1 MDATREQ
8 LQKPIVAGII
18 GVLIGLIVGW
28 FVIGWGLWPV
38 EYVGAQPKDMLYQ
51 EQIDYLRATIEGY
64 GTTRDSMKAIE
75 RYNKLGENAQKALS
89 DIVANPSGLSPDLLQ
104 AFATLTLAQPQVT
117 PLPGQIPEAGVTQP
131 APAAT
136 EDEDEGSGNIFRT
149 ILLSLCVVTVVV
161 VAVLALLYFLRSR
174 GMNPV
179 SSSPAMEAQ
188 QAAREAQYTDYVSTG
203 AEPPLSQFMA
213 SYKIGDDLFDDSF
226 SIDSPTGEF
235 LGECG
240 VGISETIG
248 VGDPKRVTAFEVW
261 LFDKTDIQTV
271 TKVLMSAHA
280 YEDDSVRQRL
290 AAKGEPILVR
300 PGIETVLETESL
312 TMVARVESMGYGE
325 GALPP
330 ESFFDRFI
338 LELSVWPKA

>member
-1 MDATREQ
+1 MDAIREQ
-8 LQKPIVAGII
+8 LQKPLVAGII
-18 GVLIGLIVGW
+18 GVLIGLIIGW

-51 EQIDYLRATIEGY
+51 EQVDYLRATIEGY
-64 GTTRDSMKAIE
+64 GTTRDSLKAIE
-75 RYNKLGENAQKALS
+75 RYNKLGENAQRALS

-117 PLPGQIPEAGVTQP
+117 PLPGATPMAGATQI
-131 APAAT
+131 APTT
-136 EDEDEGSGNIFRT
+136 EEEGEGSGSIFRT
-149 ILLSLCVVTVVV
+149 ILLSLCIVTVVV

-179 SSSPAMEAQ
+179 TSSPAMEAQ
-188 QAAREAQYTDYVSTG
+188 QAAREAQYKDYVSTG

-271 TKVLMSAHA
+271 TKVLMSRHA
-280 YEDDSVRQRL
+280 YEDDSIRQRL
-290 AAKGEPILVR
+290 AAKGEPILVQ

>member
-1 MDATREQ
+1 MDAIREQ
-8 LQKPIVAGII
+8 LQKPLITGII
-18 GVLIGLIVGW
+18 GVLIGLFLGW

-51 EQIDYLRATIEGY
+51 EQVDYLRSTIEGY
-64 GTTRDSMKAIE
+64 GTTRDSLKAIE
-75 RYNKLGENAQKALS
+75 RYNKLGENAQRALS
-89 DIVANPSGLSPDLLQ
+89 DIVANPAGLSPDLLQ

-117 PLPGQIPEAGVTQP
+117 PLPGEIPGAATTQP
-131 APAAT
+131 AAAP
-136 EDEDEGSGNIFRT
+136 EQDGEGSGSLLRT
-149 ILLSLCVVTVVV
+149 VLLSLCVITVLA
-161 VAVLALLYFLRSR
+161 VAVLVALYLLRSR
-174 GMNPV
+174 GMNPMT
-179 SSSPAMEAQ
+179 SSPAMEAH
-188 QAAREAQYTDYVSTG
+188 QAAREAQHKDYVSTG
-203 AEPPLSQFMA
+203 AEPPLTQFMA

-226 SIDSPTGEF
+226 SINSPTGEF

-248 VGDPKRVTAFEVW
+248 VGEPKRVTAFEVW

-271 TKVLMSAHA
+271 TKVLMSTHS
-280 YEDDSVRQRL
+280 YEDDSIRQRL
-290 AAKGEPILVR
+290 AAKGEPILVE

-312 TMVARVESMGYGE
+312 TMVARVESLGYGE

>member
-1 MDATREQ
+1 MDAIREQ
-8 LQKPIVAGII
+8 LQKPLVAGII

-28 FVIGWGLWPV
+28 FIIGWGLWPV

-51 EQIDYLRATIEGY
+51 EQVDYLRATIEGY
-64 GTTRDSMKAIE
+64 GTTRDSLKAIE
-75 RYNKLGENAQKALS
+75 RYNKLGENAQKVLS
-89 DIVANPSGLSPDLLQ
+89 DIVANPAGLSPDLLQ

-117 PLPGQIPEAGVTQP
+117 PLPGETPMAGATQI
-131 APAAT
+131 APTT
-136 EDEDEGSGNIFRT
+136 EEEGEGSGNIFRT
-149 ILLSLCVVTVVV
+149 ILLSLCIVTVVV

-188 QAAREAQYTDYVSTG
+188 QAAREAQYKDYVSSG

-240 VGISETIG
+240 IGISETIG

-271 TKVLMSAHA
+271 TKVLMSGHA
-280 YEDDSVRQRL
+280 YEDDSIRQRL
-290 AAKGEPILVR
+290 AAKGEPILVQ

>member
-1 MDATREQ
+1 MDAIREQ

-38 EYVGAQPKDMLYQ
+38 EYTGAQPKDMLYQ

-75 RYNKLGENAQKALS
+75 RYNKLGENAQRALS

-136 EDEDEGSGNIFRT
+136 EEEGSGNIFRT

-161 VAVLALLYFLRSR
+161 VAVLALLYFLRSK

-179 SSSPAMEAQ
+179 TSSPAMEAQ
-188 QAAREAQYTDYVSTG
+188 QAAREAQYKDYVSTG

-271 TKVLMSAHA
+271 TKVLMSTHA
-280 YEDDSVRQRL
+280 YEDDSIRQRL

-300 PGIETVLETESL
+300 PGIEAVLETESL

>member
-1 MDATREQ
+1 MDAIREQ
-8 LQKPIVAGII
+8 LQKPLYAGII
-18 GVLIGLIVGW
+18 GVLIGLIIGW

-38 EYVGAQPKDMLYQ
+38 EFEGAQPKDMLYQ
-51 EQIDYLRATIEGY
+51 EQVDYLRSSIEAY
-64 GTTRDSMKAIE
+64 GTTRDSLKAIE
-75 RYNKLGENAQKALS
+75 RYNKLGENAQRALS

-104 AFATLTLAQPQVT
+104 AFATLTIAQPQVT
-117 PLPGQIPEAGVTQP
+117 PLPGETP
-131 APAAT
+131 AVVPT
-136 EDEDEGSGNIFRT
+136 EQQAEGSGS
-149 ILLSLCVVTVVV
+149 LLRSVFIGLCAVTV
-161 VAVLALLYFLRSR
+161 VAVLVLLVLYYLRNRSLKP
-174 GMNPV
+174 MT
-179 SSSPAMEAQ
+179 SSPAMEAQ
-188 QAAREAQYTDYVSTG
+188 QAAREAQHKDYVTSG
-203 AEPPLSQFMA
+203 AEPPLTQFMA

-271 TKVLMSAHA
+271 TKVLMSTHA

-290 AAKGEPILVR
+290 AAKGEPILVE

-312 TMVARVESMGYGE
+312 TMVARVESLGYGE

-330 ESFFDRFI
+330 QSYFDRFI

>member
-1 MDATREQ
+1 MDEIREQ
-8 LQKPIVAGII
+8 LQKPLVAGII

-75 RYNKLGENAQKALS
+75 RYNKLGENAQRALS

-131 APAAT
+131 APAVT
-136 EDEDEGSGNIFRT
+136 EEEDEGSGNIFRT
-149 ILLSLCVVTVVV
+149 ILLSLCIVTVVV
-161 VAVLALLYFLRSR
+161 VAVLALLYFLRSK

-179 SSSPAMEAQ
+179 TSSPAMEAQ
-188 QAAREAQYTDYVSTG
+188 QAARDAQYKDYVSTG

-271 TKVLMSAHA
+271 TKVLMSTHA
-280 YEDDSVRQRL
+280 YEDDSIRQRL
-290 AAKGEPILVR
+290 AAKGEPILIR

>member
-1 MDATREQ
+1 MDAIREQ
-8 LQKPIVAGII
+8 LQKPLVAGII

-38 EYVGAQPKDMLYQ
+38 EYVGAQPKDLLYQ
-51 EQIDYLRATIEGY
+51 EQVDYLRAAIESY
-64 GTTRDSMKAIE
+64 GTTRDSLKAIE
-75 RYNKLGENAQKALS
+75 RYNKLGENAQKALA
-89 DIVANPSGLSPDLLQ
+89 DIVANPAGLSPDLLQ
-104 AFATLTLAQPQVT
+104 AFATLTLAQPQATLLPEST
-117 PLPGQIPEAGVTQP
+117 PLAGETQM
-131 APAAT
+131 APT
-136 EDEDEGSGNIFRT
+136 TEEEDEDSGSIFGT
-149 ILLSLCVVTVVV
+149 VFLILCVIAVVV
-161 VAVLALLYFLRSR
+161 VVVLAVLYFLRNR
-174 GMNPV
+174 GASPV
-179 SSSPAMEAQ
+179 TTSPAMEAQ
-188 QAAREAQYTDYVSTG
+188 QAAREAQYKDYVSAG
-203 AEPPLSQFMA
+203 AEPPLAQFMA

-280 YEDDSVRQRL
+280 YEDDSIRQRL
-290 AAKGEPILVR
+290 AAKGEPILVQ

-312 TMVARVESMGYGE
+312 TMVARVESVGYGE

-330 ESFFDRFI
+330 ESFFDRLI

>member
-1 MDATREQ
+1 MDAIREQ
-8 LQKPIVAGII
+8 LQKPLIAGLI
-18 GVLIGLIVGW
+18 GILIGLILGW

-38 EYVGAQPKDMLYQ
+38 EYVGAQPKDLLYQ
-51 EQIDYLRATIEGY
+51 EQVDYLRSTIEGY
-64 GTTRDSMKAIE
+64 GTTRDAVKALE
-75 RYNKLGENAQKALS
+75 RYNKLGDNAQRALS
-89 DIVANPSGLSPDLLQ
+89 DIVAAPAGLSPDLLQ
-104 AFATLTLAQPQVT
+104 AFATLTLAQPLVT
-117 PLPGQIPEAGVTQP
+117 TLPGET
-131 APAAT
+131 PAAVTT
-136 EDEDEGSGNIFRT
+136 EQEEGSGSALRT
-149 ILLSLCVVTVVV
+149 VLIGLCAFTALVVV
-161 VAVLALLYFLRSR
+161 ILVALYFLRSR

-179 SSSPAMEAQ
+179 TSSPAMEAQ
-188 QAAREAQYTDYVSTG
+188 QAAREAQHKDYVSSG
-203 AEPPLSQFMA
+203 AEPPLAQFMA

-271 TKVLMSAHA
+271 TKVLMSTHA
-280 YEDDSVRQRL
+280 YEDDSIQQRL
-290 AAKGEPILVR
+290 AAKGEPILVE

-312 TMVARVESMGYGE
+312 TMVARVESLGYGE

>member
-1 MDATREQ
+1 MDAIREQ